1 MIYIV
6 TPHDTILKDNQCG
19 NNKLNIIFSEFSWLG
34 TIKNIIAYEVKPII
48 KNI

>member
-1 MIYIV
+1 MIYMV
-6 TPHDTILKDNQCG
+6 TPHDTILKDNQWG
-19 NNKLNIIFSEFSWLG
+19 NNKLNIFSEISWLG